1 MLGNDVVFI
10 VLGMTLECSQKRVEK
25 RHGDIDGVGDFASK
39 LHKFYAPAGEDE
51 PNSYNVSIEQGMSR
65 DDVLAKVIDVVNKSQ
80 SWIYFYKMIFS
91 YTALIHYKEFGHSE
105 IKQSLLL
112 E

>member
-1 MLGNDVVFI
+1 MRILSNLHKLGSKSLFVAKIEFHFRDFIRSLLGNDVVFI

-65 DDVLAKVIDVVNKSQ
+65 DDVLAKVIDEVNKSQ
-80 SWIYFYKMIFS
+80 S
-91 YTALIHYKEFGHSE
+91 
-105 IKQSLLL
+105 
-112 E
+112 

>member
-1 MLGNDVVFI
+1 MQFHFRDFIRSLLGNDVVFI

-39 LHKFYAPAGEDE
+39 LHKFYTPAGEDE

-80 SWIYFYKMIFS
+80 S
-91 YTALIHYKEFGHSE
+91 
-105 IKQSLLL
+105 
-112 E
+112 